1 MSHQQRW
8 SYKASLIRKTEEG
21 LKLSD
26 NPKTYQKKKVNL
38 INLVIGQIS
47 ELKMAIS
54 ILFLLLIFS
63 LFFFFFCLFIFCVL
77 IVKHVC

>member
-26 NPKTYQKKKVNL
+26 NPKTYQKKKKNL

-63 LFFFFFCLFIFCVL
+63 LFVFLFIFCVL
-77 IVKHVC
+77 IVKQVC